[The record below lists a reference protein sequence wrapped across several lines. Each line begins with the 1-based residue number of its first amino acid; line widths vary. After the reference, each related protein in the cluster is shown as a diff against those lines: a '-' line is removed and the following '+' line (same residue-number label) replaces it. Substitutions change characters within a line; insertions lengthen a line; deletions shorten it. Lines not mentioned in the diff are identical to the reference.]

1 MEPVTASSRPGR
13 RTRRVTSTAV
23 VATMAAIAFLGAIA
37 LPVEALDAPPGDIEN
52 VEYVGTVPD
61 TAQAT
66 AINFLTYGRGSRAYD
81 VLFIVGRFG
90 LKSFDISDPASPVFL
105 DEITSEE
112 LKLPGD
118 DAGTFWQNEDMDVDP
133 DRKLVFLSRDP
144 RAYDGT
150 TADPDDVAG
159 VYIVDAADPA
169 DLDLRLFHELP
180 TGHTSSCIND
190 CDYLWTGG
198 PASSTEQIAEW
209 PLGRPIFA
217 TDIRDL
223 DNVVTSPDPIDT
235 GRRDGA
241 TGYAHDVQ
249 VDAKGIAWVSGSGGV
264 RGYHTEGVHRDPL
277 TGEVRRATAFDPIPY
292 GGGGIDEADAPSAFM
307 HNSDRPTGSDWI
319 PGASRHGYQPGQLI
333 MATEEAFGSPT
344 CDGVGQFVISSL
356 VGSFDGESWSSTPDE
371 PFRLETVATWSPA
384 GEAGTN
390 PAGPFC
396 SAHYFDRD
404 REVIAYSWYAQGTR
418 FLDVSDPTDP
428 IQIAYY
434 RPDGGVSWAPY
445 FYDDVVY
452 VADFA
457 RGLEILRLG
466 DDAGRAQSSRRSVE
480 APAMSAAAL
489 EATAALSDRLAADPA
504 APLFCVIPTT

>member
-1 MEPVTASSRPGR
+1 MDRSAVTARLGR
-13 RTRRVTSTAV
+13 RTRWIALT
-23 VATMAAIAFLGAIA
+23 AAIGAA
-37 LPVEALDAPPGDIEN
+37 LSAAVPVQALEAPPGDVEN
-52 VEYVGTVPD
+52 VELLGSLPE
-61 TAQAT
+61 TAQST
-66 AINFLTYGRGSRAYD
+66 AINFLTYGRGSKAYD
-81 VLFIVGRFG
+81 VLYIVGRFG
-90 LKSFDISDPASPVFL
+90 LKSYDISDPTRPVFL

-144 RAYDGT
+144 RAYAGT
-150 TADPDDVAG
+150 TSDPSDVAG
-159 VYIVDAADPA
+159 VYIVDASDPT

-180 TGHTSSCIND
+180 TGHTTTCIND

-198 PASSTEQIAEW
+198 PASNSEQAAEW
-209 PLGRPIFA
+209 PFGRPVFA

-223 DNVVTSPDPIDT
+223 DAVVTSPDPIDT
-235 GRRDGA
+235 GRYDGR

-249 VDAKGIAWVSGSGGV
+249 VDAQGIAWVSGIGGV
-264 RGYHTEGVHRDPL
+264 RGYRTEGVHRDPL
-277 TGEVRRATAFDPIPY
+277 TDEVRRATAFDPIPY
-292 GGGGIDEADAPSAFM
+292 GGGGIEESAAPSAFM
-307 HNSDRPTGSDWI
+307 HNSDRPVGRDSI
-319 PGASRHGYQPGQLI
+319 PGAAKHGFQPGQLI

-384 GEAGTN
+384 GEEGTD

-396 SAHYFDRD
+396 SAHYFDRQRD
-404 REVIAYSWYAQGTR
+404 VIAYSWYGQGTR

-445 FYDDVVY
+445 FYEDVVY
-452 VADFA
+452 VADHA
-457 RGLEILRLG
+457 RGLEILRLTDG
-466 DDAGRAQSSRRSVE
+466 ARRAKAKHQPVE
-480 APAMSAAAL
+480 APPMSKAAL
-489 EATAALSDRLAADPA
+489 KASAALSKRYAADPA
-504 APLFCVIPTT
+504 TSFVCLLPIP